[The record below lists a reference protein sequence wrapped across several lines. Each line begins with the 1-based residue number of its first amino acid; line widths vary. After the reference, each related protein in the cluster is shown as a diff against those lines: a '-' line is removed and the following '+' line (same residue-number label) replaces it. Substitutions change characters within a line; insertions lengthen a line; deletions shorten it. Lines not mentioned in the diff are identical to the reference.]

1 MDMSTNIIWI
11 IAAFF
16 FVAFVVVL
24 VLLIRG
30 CKNDI
35 DISIGEK
42 LGIVPEQGSRP
53 KLQIKC
59 TFTNKKGSPI
69 IDKIQLVLNRDSHL
83 VAHQFFQDFGSAYVG
98 AKSQVVPIKVEE
110 EAHEGIE
117 FGVAGQVAAKWKPGN
132 NMLLMK
138 VWLRPNATEHSPS
151 KMYKIE
157 FHLDDH
163 VLANLSNDTVAEKVL
178 YANVV
183 KLEQV
188 YPSISFKLQEKFD
201 KN

>member
-1 MDMSTNIIWI
+1 MSTNIIWV

-24 VLLIRG
+24 VLLVRG
-30 CKNDI
+30 RKHDI
-35 DISIGEK
+35 DISVGEK
-42 LGIVPEQGSRP
+42 LGIIPEPGSRP

-69 IDKIQLVLNRDSHL
+69 IEKIQLVLNSDSQL
-83 VAHQFFQDFGSAYVG
+83 VAHQFIQDFGSAYVG
-98 AKSQVVPIKVEE
+98 AKSHVAPIKVEE

-117 FGVAGQVAAKWKPGN
+117 FGIAGQVAAKWKSGN
-132 NMLLMK
+132 NLLLMK

-163 VLANLSNDTVAEKVL
+163 VLANLSNESVAEQVL

-188 YPSISFKLQEKFD
+188 YPSLSFKLQQKF
-201 KN
+201 NTN